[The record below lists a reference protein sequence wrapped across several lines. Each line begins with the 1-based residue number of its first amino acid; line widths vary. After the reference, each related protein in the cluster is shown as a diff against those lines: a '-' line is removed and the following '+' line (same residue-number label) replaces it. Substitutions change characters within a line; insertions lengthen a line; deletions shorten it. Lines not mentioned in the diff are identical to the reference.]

1 MTWRLLSKS
10 GASRGWP
17 IKMDNS
23 TPKAAPVEE
32 KIFTPSAKIVKR
44 EVYEAAQE
52 ARDVIALAQEKARQI
67 LEEAERERNA
77 VLEQARQQG
86 IAKGLAE
93 WNHILVQTAQ
103 RAEEL
108 AKSWEETMLRLSVRV
123 AEKIIGEQLKL
134 HPETVVAIVR
144 EALTGVRPGKHLV
157 IQVNEAEAQAVRA
170 RVGVLK
176 ESLSTGSDVEIVASA
191 SVLPGGCV
199 IESELGIVDARLETQ
214 LKCLEEVLVRG
225 VSAD

>member
-1 MTWRLLSKS
+1 MKWRRLSKS
-10 GASRGWP
+10 GASRGWST
-17 IKMDNS
+17 KMDNS
-23 TPKAAPVEE
+23 APKAASVGE

-44 EVYEAAQE
+44 EVYEQVQE
-52 ARDVIALAQEKARQI
+52 ARDVIALAQEKAGQI
-67 LEEAERERNA
+67 LEEAERKRNA
-77 VLEQARQQG
+77 VLEQARQEG

-93 WNHILVQTAQ
+93 WNHILAQTAQ
-103 RAEEL
+103 RGEEL
-108 AKSWEETMLRLSVRV
+108 VKSWEETMLRLSIRV

-134 HPETVVAIVR
+134 HPETIAAIVR

-170 RVGVLK
+170 RVSALK
-176 ESLSTGSDVEIVASA
+176 ESLSTSSEIEIVASA
-191 SVLPGGCV
+191 SVSPGGCV

-214 LKCLEEVLVRG
+214 MKCLEEALIRG